1 MDDRLKRRLIGA
13 AVLASLAVIF
23 VPMLVEDE
31 PVPVPGGGPAG
42 SIPPREDLTFKS
54 QVLKD
59 EITVPTDAPPPG
71 EAESLPTAAPE
82 AAPVAVAPAPDVTP
96 TTVEPPPEPVA
107 PPVAEVPPEV
117 PVERPAEPPPEK
129 PQAQAKPPPPPEP
142 VTPEPKAPPP
152 EVAKAAP
159 KPAPAEPARAGGRI
173 TTWIVQ
179 VGNFST
185 RAKADAVASQLRS
198 KGLEVFV
205 EPIGKPA
212 SLFRVAVG
220 PEAER
225 SKAAALI
232 PRIEAALPGS
242 GKPFIRSY
250 P

>member
-1 MDDRLKRRLIGA
+1 VDDRLKRRLIGA

-31 PVPVPGGGPAG
+31 PVPVPGTGPGGG
-42 SIPPREDLTFKS
+42 IPPREETTFKS

-71 EAESLPTAAPE
+71 EVEPAPVP
-82 AAPVAVAPAPDVTP
+82 APAPDTAPVAVAPAPDVTP
-96 TTVEPPPEPVA
+96 TAVEPVV
-107 PPVAEVPPEV
+107 PPVAEAPAAAPPE
-117 PVERPAEPPPEK
+117 EK
-129 PQAQAKPPPPPEP
+129 PQPPPDKPPAPPPA
-142 VTPEPKAPPP
+142 TAKPEPKAPPA

-159 KPAPAEPARAGGRI
+159 PESKPAPSAPARSKTRI

-185 RAKADAVASQLRS
+185 RAKADAVANQLRG

-220 PEAER
+220 PETER

-232 PRIEAALPGS
+232 PRIEAALPGG